1 MAGTEQAYA
10 DAPDTHTEVQAL
22 ITLGLS
28 EARAGRRPDRSRE
41 WVLRQAAHADRAA
54 LDVEAGSLADGLYP
68 GDQDASFLAQDVLCG
83 AGEAAL
89 ELLRLDREHG
99 AAGAASHSPEW
110 DGERGARAYVR
121 IQYAVWRRRQLAR
134 LDAEVPR
141 LTTEMTAVADLA
153 TVHAHAARRSAPYP
167 PEDVL
172 DLARRRVRAYQAGID
187 LGLPDLVTDLHH
199 AQKELDEL
207 HYPHLRP

>member
-41 WVLRQAAHADRAA
+41 WLLRQAAYVDRAA
-54 LDVEAGSLADGLYP
+54 LDIEAGSLADGLYP
-68 GDQDASFLAQDVLCG
+68 GDQDADFLAQDVLCG
-83 AGEAAL
+83 AGEASL
-89 ELLRLDREHG
+89 ELLRLDRQHDV
-99 AAGAASHSPEW
+99 AGAHSPEW

-134 LDAEVPR
+134 LDAETPR
-141 LTTEMTAVADLA
+141 LTTEMTAIADLA
-153 TVHAHAARRSAPYP
+153 TVHAHAARRGAPYP

-172 DLARRRVRAYQAGID
+172 DLARRKVRAYQAGID
-187 LGLPDLVTDLHH
+187 LGLPDLVTDLHR

-207 HYPHLRP
+207 QYPDLRP